1 MAILK
6 KLTEYSY
13 IAETDGSEK
22 IGILIDHDKSPTE
35 YRGVEFFTSD
45 GVLKFDSLAELEE
58 LLGTPFKY
66 EEVQVKD
73 TNTKFIGD
81 YPVNDTDSVYDVQ
94 EGENGISTFRKSEKS
109 KKRFFPGWWLVKSES
124 GVYNPRCTIS
134 TDTFENHKDDI
145 YGPYKTFM
153 ELTYQQENL

>member
-6 KLTEYSY
+6 RLTDYSF
-13 IAETDGSEK
+13 IAETDNSTK
-22 IGILIDHDKSPTE
+22 IGILIDHDKSTSE

-45 GVLKFDSLAELEE
+45 GVLKFDSLAELEQ

-73 TNTKFIGD
+73 SNAKFVGD

-94 EGENGISTFRKSEKS
+94 EGADGITTFRKSEKS
-109 KKRFFPGWWLVKSES
+109 KKRFLPGWWLVKSES
-124 GVYNPRCTIS
+124 GTYNPRCTIS
-134 TDTFENHKDDI
+134 TDTYNEHKDNI

-153 ELTYQQENL
+153 ELTYQQKNL

>member
-6 KLTEYSY
+6 KLTEYSF
-13 IAETDGSEK
+13 IAESDGSEK

-35 YRGVEFFTSD
+35 YSGVEFFTSD
-45 GVLKFDSLAELEE
+45 GVLKFSSITELEE

-73 TNTKFIGD
+73 KNTKTVGE
-81 YPVNDTDSVYDVQ
+81 YPINDTDSVYDVQ
-94 EGENGISTFRKSEKS
+94 EGEAGLYTFRKSVKS

-124 GVYNPRCTIS
+124 GTYNPRCTIS
-134 TDTFENHKDDI
+134 IDTYNDHKDDI

-153 ELTYQQENL
+153 ELTYQQKNL

>member
-6 KLTEYSY
+6 KLTEYSF
-13 IAETDGSEK
+13 IAESDGSEK

-35 YRGVEFFTSD
+35 YSGVEFFTAD
-45 GVLKFDSLAELEE
+45 GVLKFSSITELEE

-66 EEVQVKD
+66 EEVQVKEN
-73 TNTKFIGD
+73 NTKTVGD
-81 YPVNDTDSVYDVQ
+81 YPINDTDSVYDVQ
-94 EGENGISTFRKSEKS
+94 EGDNGLCTFRKSEKS

-124 GVYNPRCTIS
+124 GTYNPRCTIS
-134 TDTFENHKDDI
+134 TDTYNDHKDDI

-153 ELTYQQENL
+153 ELTYQQKNL

>member
-6 KLTEYSY
+6 KLTEYSF
-13 IAETDGSEK
+13 IAESDGSEK

-35 YRGVEFFTSD
+35 YSGVEFYTAD
-45 GVLKFDSLAELEE
+45 GVLKFSSITELEE

-73 TNTKFIGD
+73 NNTKTVGD
-81 YPVNDTDSVYDVQ
+81 YPINDTDSVYDVQ
-94 EGENGISTFRKSEKS
+94 EGENGLCTFRKSEKS

-124 GVYNPRCTIS
+124 GTYNPRCTIS
-134 TDTFENHKDDI
+134 TDTYNDHKDDI

-153 ELTYQQENL
+153 ELTYQQKNL

>member
-6 KLTEYSY
+6 KLTEYSF
-13 IAETDGSEK
+13 IAESDGSEK

-35 YRGVEFFTSD
+35 YSGVEFFTAD
-45 GVLKFDSLAELEE
+45 GVLKFSSITELEE

-73 TNTKFIGD
+73 NNTKTVGD
-81 YPVNDTDSVYDVQ
+81 YPINDTDSVYDVQ
-94 EGENGISTFRKSEKS
+94 EGENGLCTFRKSEKS
-109 KKRFFPGWWLVKSES
+109 KKRFFPGWWLVKSEN
-124 GVYNPRCTIS
+124 GTYNPRCTIS
-134 TDTFENHKDDI
+134 TDTYNDHKDDI

-153 ELTYQQENL
+153 ELTYQQKNL

>member
-1 MAILK
+1 M
-6 KLTEYSY
+6 
-13 IAETDGSEK
+13 
-22 IGILIDHDKSPTE
+22 
-35 YRGVEFFTSD
+35 EFFTSD
-45 GVLKFDSLAELEE
+45 GVLKFDSITELEE

-109 KKRFFPGWWLVKSES
+109 KKRFFRLVA
-124 GVYNPRCTIS
+124 C
-134 TDTFENHKDDI
+134 
-145 YGPYKTFM
+145 
-153 ELTYQQENL
+153 